1 MRPNARVLR
10 DRLAGADRAVE
21 IGVGRRPEVAAGL
34 AARDVT
40 VTATDLR
47 ERSVP
52 EAVRFVRD
60 DVTDPR
66 RAVYAGADV
75 LYARN
80 LPPELQRPTVEL
92 ARAVDAACL
101 FTTLGGDP
109 AVVPAQREQLPA
121 ETLYCARR

>member
-1 MRPNARVLR
+1 MRPNARALR
-10 DRLAGADRAVE
+10 DRLAGLDRVVE
-21 IGVGRRPEVAAGL
+21 IGIGRRHEVAAEL

-66 RAVYAGADV
+66 HAVYDGADV

-92 ARAVDAACL
+92 ARVVDAACL
-101 FTTLGGDP
+101 FTTLGADP
-109 AVVPAQREQLPA
+109 AVVPAQRERLPA

>member
-1 MRPNARVLR
+1 MRPNARALC
-10 DRLAGADRAVE
+10 DRLDGADRAVE

-34 AARDVT
+34 AARGVA
-40 VTATDLR
+40 VTATDLW

-52 EAVRFVRD
+52 EEVRFVRD

-92 ARAVDAACL
+92 ARVVEAACL

-109 AVVPAQREQLPA
+109 AVVPARREQLPA
-121 ETLYCARR
+121 ETLYRARR